1 MPNGSPTVASE
12 SDDIFRGFASR
23 LDPANLEPGMLQ
35 ASSNMRLQRGT
46 AQPRKGLKRLTDS
59 TLNTQTMVGSGL
71 YVDELGRDNIV
82 MVFTDRMY
90 LYRPEQ
96 GQYAASL
103 SSAYMFPSGRT
114 ITFGGTCDVLQAL
127 DKLYIFRGRETEQRF
142 GTGGL
147 VSNAALDI
155 THPAVANGAT
165 VTVTATWI
173 NGYTHQYA
181 IGDEV
186 TIFNIVDAQ
195 HPSFNNTY
203 IITGLNGSASFTFQY
218 TNNTGSSINAAQ
230 HVYACCVKV
239 KPPLIWDG
247 SSVSI
252 VAQTSIP
259 NNVQTHTGYTPA
271 DGSVPPAD
279 FALYFQNRIICNIY
293 PQQLAVSDILS
304 PVFDFTLNNFIIN
317 DGGNDSI
324 VGVLPWV
331 QNQMLVFMQKS
342 IHVAYIDPQID
353 PTAQNQSA
361 ITIVSS
367 EIGCIARKSIA
378 SAGQFVFF
386 LSAKGIHLLTPQLDL
401 KLLGNTLPLSES
413 IADFFDSVNYSSA
426 SSSVSAYF
434 SNRFYIAVPWNE
446 SGSITISSQQYTT
459 SASKV
464 VSCEITSGFELQPGV
479 QYTID
484 IQKGSISLPSSYDFL
499 FGTKTITATSS
510 STFTYT
516 ETTSNVS
523 ALTVS
528 GAFATKIVSRN
539 NRILVYNTLN
549 QAWESIDSY
558 SEGLF
563 TDDYVFSSYINQRR
577 LMTITRFNGAQNQYG
592 GVFVNEEINNGD
604 EASVA
609 NGTPIITT
617 IGFRLMPTSTQ
628 IVSNTIATGVPASN
642 PINAFLRTR
651 EYTFKTLNEK
661 RYSHGEFQFN
671 NVMDDTVSITANT
684 HDTDVSEE
692 VMNYK
697 FSGNTDGT
705 LRPRIALRGAS
716 IDMTIKIINGRPALK
731 GSTVYGRLANRP
743 MISTE

>member
-1 MPNGSPTVASE
+1 MPNGAPTVASE

-96 GQYAASL
+96 GQYTSSL
-103 SSAYMFPSGRT
+103 SSAYMFPAGRT
-114 ITFGGTCDVLQAL
+114 IEFGAPCDVLQAL

-142 GTGGL
+142 GTGAL

-155 THPAVANGAT
+155 THPAIANGAT
-165 VTVTATWI
+165 GTVTATWI
-173 NGYTHQYA
+173 NGYSHQYSV
-181 IGDEV
+181 GDEV
-186 TIFNIVDAQ
+186 TIFNINDAQ
-195 HPSFNNTY
+195 HQSFNDTY
-203 IITGLNGSASFTFQY
+203 IVASVNDGISFTFQY
-218 TNNTGSSINAAQ
+218 TNNTGTNINAAQ

-239 KPPLIWDG
+239 KPPLVWNG
-247 SSVSI
+247 SSVSV
-252 VAQTSIP
+252 VAQSSII
-259 NNVQTHTGYTPA
+259 NNIQTHNGSSA
-271 DGSVPPAD
+271 VDGSVPPAD
-279 FALYFQNRIICNIY
+279 FAIYFQNRIICNVY

-342 IHVAYIDPQID
+342 IYVAYIDPQLD
-353 PTAQNQSA
+353 PTATNQSA
-361 ITIVSS
+361 ITVVSS

-426 SSSVSAYF
+426 GSSVSAYF
-434 SNRFYIAVPWNE
+434 ANRFYISVPWNE
-446 SGSITISSQQYTT
+446 TGSITIASQEYTS
-459 SASKV
+459 SASKT
-464 VSCEITSGFELQPGV
+464 VSCTIDSGFELQPGI
-479 QYTID
+479 QYSIN

-499 FGTKTITATSS
+499 FGLKTITATSS
-510 STFTYT
+510 NTFTYSAT
-516 ETTSNVS
+516 ASNVS
-523 ALTVS
+523 ALNVS
-528 GAFATKIVSRN
+528 GAVATKIVSRN

-558 SEGLF
+558 TEGLF
-563 TDDYVFSSYINQRR
+563 TDDYVFSAYINQRR
-577 LMTITRFNGAQNQYG
+577 LMTITRFNGSQNQYG
-592 GVFVNEEINNGD
+592 GVFVNEEINDGD

-609 NGTPIITT
+609 SGTPILTT
-617 IGFRLMPTSTQ
+617 TGFRLLPQSNQ
-628 IVSNTIATGVPASN
+628 IVSNTIATGVPYSS

-651 EYTFKTLNEK
+651 EYTFKTLSEK

-671 NVMDDTVSITANT
+671 NVADDTVSITANT
-684 HDTDVSEE
+684 HDSDVSEE
-692 VMNYK
+692 VLMYQ
-697 FSGNTDGT
+697 FSGVSDGT
-705 LRPRIALRGAS
+705 LRPRIALRGSS
-716 IDMTIKIINGRPALK
+716 IDMTIKVIKGRPALK
-731 GSTVYGRLANRP
+731 GATVYGRLANRP